1 MAESAESVE
10 LVVNGDPDHG
20 TAGSTEP
27 NTEPL
32 VTLDTLAER
41 EKEKERPTCR
51 ICLDDEE
58 SKSLIRP
65 CHCRGTMQYIHIECL
80 DAWRKS
86 AAKQSIRGG
95 IACEQCKFEYVDAVQ
110 WRRPLWTAIAP
121 VASGIAGGVLQVLPI
136 GVVLLWHFIHGAEG
150 PHNFCTRPKMGPK
163 HLTEVKIV
171 ARFWEQLLRLILLS
185 PEPGEPASG
194 YPTTSSSAIIEPIPL
209 LECITPRIVTGFLAA
224 LLVSVYHLA
233 LRAARTAYPPL
244 RLAHAALLEPAQ
256 GLSAVWSLRS
266 GMITYELLR
275 CFFLL
280 YLCDDVRR

>member
-1 MAESAESVE
+1 
-10 LVVNGDPDHG
+10 
-20 TAGSTEP
+20 
-27 NTEPL
+27 
-32 VTLDTLAER
+32 
-41 EKEKERPTCR
+41 
-51 ICLDDEE
+51 
-58 SKSLIRP
+58 
-65 CHCRGTMQYIHIECL
+65 MQYIHIECL

-194 YPTTSSSAIIEPIPL
+194 YPTTSSSAIMEPIPL

-266 GMITYELLR
+266 GMITYELLSR
-275 CFFLL
+275 RLMDRGNAGPSSGMLYLLFAALPFLL
-280 YLCDDVRR
+280 PEPLETVVQDLGGIEHPPPPDQEMKQNDVQS